1 MSINMTNDELFLLG
15 TAITGGKQIFDGE
28 SNSNKRMTNT
38 VLDEQ
43 VEVETSTTNPMY
55 DDEGELINKPVKVNF
70 TDDQLNN
77 LISGM
82 ITGLAYKNNE
92 FNMKITM
99 DRIYS
104 DKDATIGLGI
114 GDYIFGEDE
123 QVTYI
128 MLPVFVHHVNINWHG
143 FTCRIKYDYNRCRVT
158 ELIPADF
165 GTVSMYNADK
175 PDILYSLQTNGEV
188 YCQGRLHTTEFTED
202 KILFYM
208 RIRMIDFALKN
219 SPIDFK
225 FVSSA
230 NYDDDNYTTL
240 YSHEDQGFNEEFFVT
255 PLNNIGGMILLE
267 GEEEEPPAS
276 PITEGE
282 KFQTKA
288 SPTGIFLNRVKTA
301 PGEIGVMP
309 VMTNSRLEENF
320 PYNRFHVRIRVDT
333 LGLMSFMGVHR
344 MEGWSISS
352 SVELIEGTSSYLINI
367 YGLRGMAAIDSATP
381 CYIQFAISDLA
392 EEYEISFINEYSQL
406 SNDDLTRN
414 DIVHGNGVV
423 FYSVGEYE
431 PDNEFDCGSI
441 TGSGAVYSPSGG
453 GIGFIEF
460 NGAPPIPVWIPE
472 EGELYFHIPIILP
485 EDEASEAELVLKTNK
500 YVLIK
505 TGFKYSIYLS
515 RLANNVVFSFMR
527 SAGVTL
533 RLLNNY
539 NYEVIEREGDKVVSI
554 GNKASLS
561 SGYNNKLRTVETGH
575 LSDEL
580 KASLSSGYINKLRD
594 IETHLSKIE
603 IKLRI
608 KSGYNY
614 SFEGGQAVEEVYITN
629 GAVLNISKGYDKI
642 TIDVNDDKP
651 MKSISRISTGFD
663 SMVRTIETEQKS
675 NENNAKISSG
685 YGYKSRTIE
694 TKCLSAGAKAR
705 ISNGYT
711 FIKEGIQFEEFLY
724 SLTGDGVNLNEDYD
738 YKVKSIVTDDELD
751 GNTSK
756 MSTGYEY
763 NTRNIITETI
773 VAMSKASILNGY
785 NYILEEVI

>member
-15 TAITGGKQIFDGE
+15 MAITGGQEIFDGK

-38 VLDEQ
+38 VLDNQ
-43 VEVETSTTNPMY
+43 VEVETSSTNPMY
-55 DDEGELINKPVKVNF
+55 DETGELINKPVKVNF
-70 TDDQLNN
+70 TQGQLNH
-77 LISGM
+77 LISGV
-82 ITGLAYKNNE
+82 IAGLAYKNNE
-92 FNMKITM
+92 FNMKMTM

-104 DKDATIGLGI
+104 DKDATVGLGI

-123 QVTYI
+123 QVTYV

-165 GTVSMYNADK
+165 GTVGMYIEDN

-188 YCQGRLHTTEFTED
+188 YCQGRLNTTEFTED

-208 RIRMIDFALKN
+208 RVRMIDYSLKN
-219 SPIDFK
+219 NPIDFN
-225 FVSSA
+225 FV
-230 NYDDDNYTTL
+230 NPKVYDDFDYTTL
-240 YSHEDQGFNEEFFVT
+240 LTHGDQGFNEEFFVT

-276 PITEGE
+276 SITEGE

-344 MEGWSISS
+344 MEGWAITSSIEP
-352 SVELIEGTSSYLINI
+352 VEGTSSWLINI
-367 YGLRGMAAIDSATP
+367 HGRRGMSAIDSQTP
-381 CYIQFAISDLA
+381 CYIQYAISELA
-392 EEYEISFINEYSQL
+392 GEYEISFINEYSQL

-515 RLANNVVFSFMR
+515 RLANNVVYSLMR

-539 NYEVIEREGDKVVSI
+539 NYEVIEREGDKVVFI
-554 GNKASLS
+554 GNKANLS

-603 IKLRI
+603 IKLRVI
-608 KSGYNY
+608 SGYTY
-614 SFEGGQAVEEVYITN
+614 SFEGEEVIEDVYITQ
-629 GAVLNISKGYDKI
+629 GAKLKLFTDYSKTLVEI
-642 TIDVNDDKP
+642 NTDKP
-651 MKSISRISTGFD
+651 MKSTSRMSSGFE
-663 SMVRTIETEQKS
+663 SIIRTIETGQTLIGTKL
-675 NENNAKISSG
+675 NVLSG
-685 YGYKSRTIE
+685 YNYKTRTIE
-694 TKCLSAGAKAR
+694 TKCLSAGVRAKV
-705 ISNGYT
+705 SSGYT
-711 FIKEGIQFEEFLY
+711 FNKEGIDFEELLY
-724 SLTGDGVNLNEDYD
+724 NITGSEVNLNVNYGS
-738 YKVKSIVTDDELD
+738 KLRSIVTDKELD

-756 MSTGYEY
+756 MSSGYEY
-763 NTRNIITETI
+763 NTRNIETGI
-773 VAMSKASILNGY
+773 IIAMSKASVSNSY
-785 NYILEEVI
+785 NYLLEEVI